1 MSGYLHHLR
10 ICNAHNPEDYRSWSI
25 GASEV
30 GMVPHAIADKLLQ
43 CGFSE
48 NGSGLALPAGPFE
61 DVSKKLAEVSER
73 LREAGLA
80 ARARGEFYPVLTHPD
95 AEPLAVIDRGVATE
109 FGIVNKGFHLNGIV
123 RRMDGTFMWVA
134 RRARDK
140 ATYPGKLDNMVAGGH
155 PAGISAFD
163 NLLKEC
169 AEEAGIPAEIAATAR
184 PTGVISY
191 RMAVPAG
198 LRRHMF
204 YTYDLEL
211 DPDFVPEAV
220 DGEVESFE
228 LLPVGE
234 VMRIVESEPGAF
246 KYNCNLAIIDF
257 LLRHGFIAPDHP
269 DYFEL
274 ANGLRLRNV

>member
-1 MSGYLHHLR
+1 MSGFLHHLR
-10 ICNAHNPEDYRSWSI
+10 VCNAHDPADYCPWSI
-25 GASEV
+25 GDAEV
-30 GMVPHAIADKLLQ
+30 GLVPHAIAEKLQ
-43 CGFSE
+43 ECGFTRSE
-48 NGSGLALPAGPFE
+48 AGLALPTGTFE
-61 DVSKKLAEVSER
+61 ELSEKLAEASET

-80 ARARGEFYPVLTHPD
+80 AKARGEFYPVLTHPD
-95 AEPLAVIDRGVATE
+95 ADPLAILDRGAATE

-123 RRMDGTFMWVA
+123 RRVAGTFMWIA

-191 RMAVPAG
+191 RMAVQAG

-211 DPDFVPEAV
+211 DPDFVPQAV

-228 LLPVGE
+228 LLPIGE
-234 VMRIVESEPGAF
+234 VMRIVETEPDAF
-246 KYNCNLAIIDF
+246 KYNCNLAIIDY
-257 LLRHGFIAPDHP
+257 LLRNGFIAPDHP

-274 ANGLRLRNV
+274 ANGLRLPKV

>member
-10 ICNAHNPEDYRSWSI
+10 VCNAHDPSDYRRWSI
-25 GASEV
+25 GTTGAGVVRHAVGDLLTGYGFRETGNGLSLAPGPLEALSET
-30 GMVPHAIADKLLQ
+30 
-43 CGFSE
+43 
-48 NGSGLALPAGPFE
+48 
-61 DVSKKLAEVSER
+61 LAEAAAA
-73 LREAGLA
+73 LHAAGLA
-80 ARARGEFYPVLTHPD
+80 AEERGEFYPVIAYAD
-95 AEPLAVIDRGVATE
+95 AAPMALLDRGVATE
-109 FGIVNKGFHLNGIV
+109 FGILNKGFHLNGIV
-123 RRMDGTFMWVA
+123 RREDGLFMWIA

-140 ATYPGKLDNMVAGGH
+140 RSYPGKLDNMVAGGH

-169 AEEAGIPAEIAATAR
+169 AEEAGIMAEVAATAR

-211 DPDFVPEAV
+211 DPDFVPRAV
-220 DGEVESFE
+220 DGEVETFE
-228 LLPVGE
+228 LLPIGE
-234 VMRIVESEPGAF
+234 VMEIVEKEPEAF

-257 LLRHGFIAPDHP
+257 LVRHGFIAPDHP
-269 DYFEL
+269 DYVEI
-274 ANGLRLRNV
+274 ANGLRQPTI